1 MMVMGGSMLSERLQ
15 KMAKL
20 KMYRMIFKSF
30 CKFYKT
36 NSDSS
41 QMPLADPTNTVSK
54 HIKVFT
60 PFTFTSL
67 LSMHL
72 WTPLSLSNSKH
83 VPFQPPVFNFR

>member
-1 MMVMGGSMLSERLQ
+1 MVMGGSMLSERLQ

-41 QMPLADPTNTVSK
+41 QMLLADPTNTVSK
-54 HIKVFT
+54 HSLY
-60 PFTFTSL
+60 TFYF
-67 LSMHL
+67 H
-72 WTPLSLSNSKH
+72 K
-83 VPFQPPVFNFR
+83 PVINASVDSS

>member
-1 MMVMGGSMLSERLQ
+1 MVMGGSMLSERLQ

-20 KMYRMIFKSF
+20 KMYRMILNHSVSF
-30 CKFYKT
+30 TKQI
-36 NSDSS
+36 
-41 QMPLADPTNTVSK
+41 QMLLADPTNTVSK

-83 VPFQPPVFNFR
+83 VPFQPLVFNFR

>member
-1 MMVMGGSMLSERLQ
+1 MGGSMLSERLQ

-41 QMPLADPTNTVSK
+41 
-54 HIKVFT
+54 
-60 PFTFTSL
+60 
-67 LSMHL
+67 
-72 WTPLSLSNSKH
+72 
-83 VPFQPPVFNFR
+83 

>member
-1 MMVMGGSMLSERLQ
+1 MGGSMLSERLQ

-20 KMYRMIFKSF
+20 KMILNHSVSF
-30 CKFYKT
+30 TKQI
-36 NSDSS
+36 
-41 QMPLADPTNTVSK
+41 QMLLADPTNTVSK